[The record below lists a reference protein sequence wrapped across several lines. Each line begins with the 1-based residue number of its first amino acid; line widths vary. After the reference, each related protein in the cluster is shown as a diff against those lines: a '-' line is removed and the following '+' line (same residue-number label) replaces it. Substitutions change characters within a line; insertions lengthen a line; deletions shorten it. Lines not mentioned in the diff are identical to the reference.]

1 MPLPHPA
8 AALLLPALIL
18 AFAPAADAAARPDPA
33 EAFYRQAQVA
43 NYVARGAQAPG
54 PDYEQLAFWAD
65 ARGQRRVRYAWGEA
79 PRSVELAVLPG
90 RTGDDG
96 FALRFPNGL
105 VLEAIPQGESLRLR
119 DGSGGYDKLFEWQ
132 YQGPVDGRGTFCA
145 ACVERADAAAFV
157 RRHFIAAPATP

>member
-1 MPLPHPA
+1 MPLPRLA
-8 AALLLPALIL
+8 AALLVPALIL
-18 AFAPAADAAARPDPA
+18 AFAPGAGAATRADPA

-43 NYVARGAQAPG
+43 NYVARGAQTPG

-65 ARGQRRVRYAWGEA
+65 AQGQRRVRYAWGEA

-90 RTGDDG
+90 RPGG

-105 VLEAIPQGESLRLR
+105 VLEAVPQGESLRLR
-119 DGSGGYDKLFEWQ
+119 DGSGRYDKLFEWQ
-132 YQGPVDGRGTFCA
+132 YQGPVAGRGTFCA
-145 ACVERADAAAFV
+145 ACVEQAEAATFV